1 EINLDYTTAV
11 EMADRNSVYKLAA
24 KEIAHFHGRSVSFMA
39 KYDFND
45 TGSSCHIHSSL
56 WTLDGQ
62 TAVFDDHHGP
72 HGMSETFRHYLAG
85 QIATA
90 REFSL
95 LWAPTI
101 NSYKRFQLG
110 SWAPTGVG
118 WGIDNRTLGFRKVGH
133 GKGTRVECRIPGSD
147 ANSYFAFAGAIAGGL
162 HGIRNKMELG
172 EPFVG
177 NGYET
182 DDIPRIP
189 WSIVEAIDLW
199 ERSEVA
205 RECFGDEVHHHILTM
220 AKAEWMAFNQ
230 TVTDWELR
238 RYWERI

>member
-1 EINLDYTTAV
+1 
-11 EMADRNSVYKLAA
+11 
-24 KEIAHFHGRSVSFMA
+24 
-39 KYDFND
+39 
-45 TGSSCHIHSSL
+45 
-56 WTLDGQ
+56 
-62 TAVFDDHHGP
+62 
-72 HGMSETFRHYLAG
+72 MSELFQHYLAG

-147 ANSYFAFAGAIAGGL
+147 ANSYFVFAGAIAGGL

-172 EPFVG
+172 EPFKG

-182 DDIPRIP
+182 DEIPRIP
-189 WSIVEAIDLW
+189 WNIVDAIDLW

-205 RECFGDEVHHHILTM
+205 RECFGEEAHHHILTM
-220 AKAEWMAFNQ
+220 AKAEWQAFNQ

>member
-1 EINLDYTTAV
+1 
-11 EMADRNSVYKLAA
+11 
-24 KEIAHFHGRSVSFMA
+24 
-39 KYDFND
+39 
-45 TGSSCHIHSSL
+45 
-56 WTLDGQ
+56 
-62 TAVFDDHHGP
+62 
-72 HGMSETFRHYLAG
+72 MSKTFQHYLAG

-147 ANSYFAFAGAIAGGL
+147 ANSYFAFAGALAGGL
-162 HGIRNKMELG
+162 YGIRHELPLG
-172 EPFVG
+172 EPFAG
-177 NGYET
+177 NGYEAPE
-182 DDIPRIP
+182 IPRIP
-189 WSIVEAIDLW
+189 WNIVDAIRLW
-199 ERSEVA
+199 EESEIA
-205 RECFGDEVHHHILTM
+205 RECFGDDVHHHILTM
-220 AKAEWMAFNQ
+220 AKAEWEAFNH